1 MLTCACGARF
11 EVDDTLAGQEVLCP
25 ECQQPLKAP
34 ALERPPQVTSAWAL
48 ASVVLALVGAFTV
61 VGTIAAV
68 VCGGIALGSIAR
80 NRQRVTGAGFA
91 VFGICLG
98 VLFTGLTGFALST
111 TDLLGLDAWV
121 RERNMTEQVDTS
133 GPMEVVLGAK
143 GFAIT
148 RPTEK
153 WGHVLGNQ
161 SDVPGVSGLQRD
173 RDLLLMQVAR
183 NAFLDVRAMPR
194 GNARNLDQWQEDI
207 LSELESQHRPPNHF
221 GEDDEDFA
229 PIQHVQLRASRQLPD
244 KDNAE
249 AREMEV
255 DARCSGQPWHFL
267 IRLYRRKD
275 GGVYIVRA
283 YTPRRRF
290 AQIEGELK
298 TALDSFRLLPR

>member
-34 ALERPPQVTSAWAL
+34 ALERPSQVTSAWAL
-48 ASVVLALVGAFTV
+48 ASVVLALVGAFTI
-61 VGTIAAV
+61 VGTVAAII
-68 VCGGIALGSIAR
+68 CGVIGLASIAR

-91 VFGICLG
+91 VFGMCLG
-98 VLFTGLTGFALST
+98 VLFTGLTVFALST
-111 TDLLGLDAWV
+111 TDLLGLDTWV
-121 RERNMTEQVDTS
+121 REHNMAEQVDTS

-153 WGHVLGNQ
+153 WGQVVGNQ
-161 SDVPGVSGLQRD
+161 SDDPVVSGLQLD

-183 NAFLDVRAMPR
+183 YAFIDVRAVPH
-194 GNARNLDQWQEDI
+194 GQFVSLDQCQDDI
-207 LSELESQHRPPNHF
+207 LAQLDTRRQPNLF
-221 GEDDEDFA
+221 DEDDEGFQPA
-229 PIQHVQLRASRQLPD
+229 LHARLQGNRRLPD
-244 KDNAE
+244 KDGAE

-255 DARCSGQPWHFL
+255 EVRGSGQPWRFV
-267 IRLYRRKD
+267 IRLYRR
-275 GGVYIVRA
+275 GNGSIYIVRA
-283 YTPRRRF
+283 YTQGRRF
-290 AQIEGELK
+290 ALIEGELK